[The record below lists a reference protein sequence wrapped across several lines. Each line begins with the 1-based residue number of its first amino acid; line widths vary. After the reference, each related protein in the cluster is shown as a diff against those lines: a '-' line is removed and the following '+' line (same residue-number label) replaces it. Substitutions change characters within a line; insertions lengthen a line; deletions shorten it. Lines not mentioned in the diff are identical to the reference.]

1 MDVASPIDSI
11 RWDYRDGKCYANCRL
26 AACIKMVGLVSY
38 HGDYLMP
45 GHTEQTGRRTIQKID
60 PKITTIIYHDGS

>member
-1 MDVASPIDSI
+1 MHSCSQMIFGVRVDEV
-11 RWDYRDGKCYANCRL
+11 RRL